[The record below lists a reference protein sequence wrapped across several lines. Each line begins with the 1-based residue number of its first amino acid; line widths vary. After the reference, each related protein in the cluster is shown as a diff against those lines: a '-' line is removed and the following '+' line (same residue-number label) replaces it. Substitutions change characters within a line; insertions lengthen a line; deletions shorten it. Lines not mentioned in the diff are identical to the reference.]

1 MLRPASNNRRR
12 TSLPLKSKKSKISRQ
27 KPLVVKPKSSSSED
41 EPVVEEE
48 PVVED
53 KLDMEDDS
61 DMSDTVKAAIREL
74 TAKAGTSTISG
85 SALARAVKQSSSSKL
100 EQAHQEANKGF
111 RPVTQTRPGTQTRTK
126 GKAKAKAP
134 EPTERHEISCVAIYP
149 YGVEDADSDNDDS
162 VKALSRLEASIGTIR
177 NLCDMGLCIES
188 TPASPLHLDPTWT
201 VKEVDRQLVK
211 WLPLPMS
218 YLNEESIFR
227 PEKNPRYPKYDG
239 KNRFLPELYLCE
251 RVRGS
256 IKPLSGPSVIFPNG
270 ELLWQ
275 TAGDNGKSGV
285 SRRKLIFVTRKPMP
299 KKTLDFFRAVVQEAK
314 KHDVSLLAAKYLV
327 RASQEE
333 TDDDMDNDHSQG
345 NVKDQVNSD
354 EDDNVPTEVDSDA
367 DKVGP
372 SKPAKRVRLLVGE
385 EPDREPPKKIRKS
398 TSNCRNPIVVSS
410 GDDSDTNSVTAGSSS
425 SRLRLRPR
433 PIRPAT
439 AVPPAPAALDE
450 PAPSPPKP
458 DFLRYYIGPEPS
470 LENLDP
476 WNGIP

>member
-1 MLRPASNNRRR
+1 
-12 TSLPLKSKKSKISRQ
+12 
-27 KPLVVKPKSSSSED
+27 
-41 EPVVEEE
+41 
-48 PVVED
+48 
-53 KLDMEDDS
+53 
-61 DMSDTVKAAIREL
+61 
-74 TAKAGTSTISG
+74 
-85 SALARAVKQSSSSKL
+85 
-100 EQAHQEANKGF
+100 
-111 RPVTQTRPGTQTRTK
+111 
-126 GKAKAKAP
+126 
-134 EPTERHEISCVAIYP
+134 
-149 YGVEDADSDNDDS
+149 
-162 VKALSRLEASIGTIR
+162 
-177 NLCDMGLCIES
+177 MGLCIES
-188 TPASPLHLDPTWT
+188 TPASPLHVDPTWT

-327 RASQEE
+327 RASQE
-333 TDDDMDNDHSQG
+333 TDDDMDDDRSQG
-345 NVKDQVNSD
+345 NVKVKVNSD
-354 EDDNVPTEVDSDA
+354 EDNGVATEVDSDA
-367 DKVGP
+367 DDSVGP
-372 SKPAKRVRLLVGE
+372 SKPAKRVRLLVRE
-385 EPDREPPKKIRKS
+385 EPDQEPPKKIRKS
-398 TSNCRNPIVVSS
+398 TSNRRNPIVVSS
-410 GDDSDTNSVTAGSSS
+410 GDDSDTNSVTAGPSS

-433 PIRPAT
+433 PIRPVT
-439 AVPPAPAALDE
+439 AVPAAPAALEE

-470 LENLDP
+470 FENLDP
-476 WNGIP
+476 WDGIP